1 MPWTITYDSYCGF
14 LIEVREKAN
23 KGFCYDI
30 FKLENQCVRS
40 GEGLTRVQ
48 AALARA
54 KQKIDDE
61 LMERYDIELNLAGR
75 AHLKEF
81 LKENVK
87 DFDPNDENELNY
99 YAGQIT
105 DQKRDEGVGGTAM
118 LEIKV
123 GESYG
128 NVKIFRASDCYFR
141 VVDNGKNDF

>member
-1 MPWTITYDSYCGF
+1 MPWTITYDRYKGF

-30 FKLENQCVRS
+30 FKLENECVRS
-40 GEGLTRVQ
+40 GEGLASVQ
-48 AALARA
+48 AALTRA

-75 AHLKEF
+75 AGLKEF

-99 YAGQIT
+99 YAEQIT

-128 NVKIFRASDCYFR
+128 NVKNFRAPDCYFR

>member
-14 LIEVREKAN
+14 LIEVRKKAN

-40 GEGLTRVQ
+40 GEGLTSVQ

-128 NVKIFRASDCYFR
+128 NVKIFRAPDCYFR

>member
-40 GEGLTRVQ
+40 GEVLTSVQ

-75 AHLKEF
+75 ADLKEF

-99 YAGQIT
+99 YAEQIT
-105 DQKRDEGVGGTAM
+105 DQKRDEGVGGNAI

-128 NVKIFRASDCYFR
+128 NVKIFCAPDCYFR

>member
-40 GEGLTRVQ
+40 GEGLTSVQ
-48 AALARA
+48 AALLRA

-87 DFDPNDENELNY
+87 GFDPNDENELNY

-128 NVKIFRASDCYFR
+128 NVKIFRAPDCYFC
-141 VVDNGKNDF
+141 VVGNGKNDF